1 MTEREGDKLDR
12 STSNDHVQYSG
23 SPVYR
28 KVSVK
33 GSEGVSA
40 TVVVKAQRGKVWMSI
55 EPPFTWEAIMEP
67 SKVDEVIRMLRQAAE
82 DAKRMVAGTD

>member
-1 MTEREGDKLDR
+1 MTEHEGDELSR
-12 STSNDHVQYSG
+12 SSGDDHVQYSG
-23 SPVYR
+23 SPLYR

-40 TVVVKAQRGKVWMSI
+40 TVVVKAQRGKVWLSI

-67 SKVDEVIRMLRQAAE
+67 SKVDEVIQTLRQAAE
-82 DAKRMVAGTD
+82 DAKRMVNGTD

>member
-1 MTEREGDKLDR
+1 MAEREGDKLDR
-12 STSNDHVQYSG
+12 STGDDHIQYSV
-23 SPVYR
+23 SRVYR

-40 TVVVKAQRGKVWMSI
+40 TLIIKAERGKVRLSI

-67 SKVDEVIRMLRQAAE
+67 SKVDEVIRTLRQAAE
-82 DAKRMVAGTD
+82 DVKRMVDGTD